1 MELKWEEITYQS
13 IGTTCIARYAYGKW
27 QALTWGGLQDQ
38 MVLDTMMEHQVE
50 AVHSPDNL
58 YCIAEGKP
66 SEGKGSKK
74 SYFGFIIARTFVRA

>member
-1 MELKWEEITYQS
+1 
-13 IGTTCIARYAYGKW
+13 
-27 QALTWGGLQDQ
+27 